1 MRAPYL
7 KGNII
12 CFIVLPLVLLLLCT
26 SPLHAKTWAAQFPYG
41 SKLSPVFHAP
51 SRDEVL
57 TEAVQFC
64 KQNKLCISKYADADI
79 KLALAVG
86 VVGSSNLFVT
96 SKCKTSSGEYIY
108 VTVTSLLDDAAG
120 REDGL
125 DKGREFLQQEN
136 CLIHAVYGIK
146 SGKRLKADL
155 AIEEQ
160 EPISQSI
167 SEEIRLFKMQRRNS
181 IWTARETLD

>member
-12 CFIVLPLVLLLLCT
+12 CLLVLPLVLLLLCT
-26 SPLHAKTWAAQFPYG
+26 SPLHAKMWAAQFPYG

-57 TEAVQFC
+57 IEAVQFC
-64 KQNKLCISKYADADI
+64 KQNKLCSSKYADADI
-79 KLALAVG
+79 KSALAVG
-86 VVGSSNLFVT
+86 VVGTSNLFVT
-96 SKCKTSSGEYIY
+96 SQCKKTSGEYIY

-125 DKGREFLQQEN
+125 EKGREFLQQEN

-155 AIEEQ
+155 AIQEQ
-160 EPISQSI
+160 EPISERI
-167 SEEIRLFKMQRRNS
+167 SGEIRLFKMQRRNS